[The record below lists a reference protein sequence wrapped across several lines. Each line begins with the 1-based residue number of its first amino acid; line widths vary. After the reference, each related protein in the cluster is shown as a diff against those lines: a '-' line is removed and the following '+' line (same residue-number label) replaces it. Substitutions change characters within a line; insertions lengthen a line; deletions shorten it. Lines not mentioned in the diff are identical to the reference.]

1 MTTVALAGN
10 PNCGKTSLFNALT
23 GSHQHVGNWPGVTVE
38 RRSGTFR
45 AEGLEVVVVDLP
57 GTYSLSARSEDERV
71 ASSFLASPEPDVI
84 VNVLDASNLER
95 NLYLSTQLLELRR
108 PMVFALNMMDDAER
122 DGWKLDVATLSTLL
136 GGPVVVTV
144 GNRGEGIEALKAAI
158 LAQARCDDPSLD
170 PAQWPPRVTY
180 GDDIEGEIRLLA
192 EEVRRDEVLVAD
204 LPGRWW
210 ALRLLEGAGDALA
223 RAEASHAAQ
232 AIRARLENSR
242 AFLKEHL
249 GAPVDTLLA
258 ERRYGFAHGLVREV
272 ARRDYAPVRNLT
284 DRLDAILTGRF
295 TGFPVF
301 LAVMVAIYV
310 LTFVVGKIPQDAVGA
325 AMGWIHDTAAAQLP
339 PGELTSLFV
348 DGVIP
353 GVGSVLVFLPS
364 IMILMG
370 CVSFLE
376 DTGYMARA
384 AFIMDRLMHLMGL
397 HGKSFIPL
405 IMGMGCNTPAIQAT
419 RTIEAKSDRLITI
432 LVTPFMSCSARL
444 PVYILLAGAFFRP
457 FAGALAVVAMHLL
470 GFAVAVVA
478 GKLLRMSLFRR
489 ENAPFVMEL
498 PPYRL
503 PVLKTTLLH
512 MWEKAFVFLR
522 KAGTLIFAGATLIW
536 FLSNYPGIADRDLAA
551 RYQAAEAA
559 IQAQNLPEAERK
571 AKLGELDLA
580 RKGEIMN
587 TSLAARF
594 GKVLQPVFRPIFD
607 PQRQRPEAWKDGV
620 ALTAGFMAKEIVV
633 GTMAVIHQAPAE
645 GEDGAALSPLQQ
657 SLRDRSGL
665 TPLTA
670 LAFMVFVLIYTP
682 CLGTVGMI
690 HKETRSLGWTAF
702 SVAYGLGLGW
712 LLAWFTV
719 LGGRALGFA

>member
-1 MTTVALAGN
+1 MATVALAGN

-23 GSHQHVGNWPGVTVE
+23 GAHQHVGNWPGVTVE

-45 AEGLEVVVVDLP
+45 QDGLAVEVVDLP
-57 GTYSLSARSEDERV
+57 GTYSLAARSEDERV
-71 ASSFLASPEPDVI
+71 ATDFLASQEADVI

-95 NLYLSTQLLELRR
+95 NLYLTTQLLELRK
-108 PMVFALNMMDDAER
+108 PVVFALNMMDDAVR
-122 DGWKLDVATLSTLL
+122 DGWTLDVPTLSALL

-158 LAQARCDDPSLD
+158 LAQVRGDDPSLD

-180 GDDIEGEIRLLA
+180 GDDVEGEIRRLA
-192 EEVRRDEVLVAD
+192 EEVRRDEVLTAH

-210 ALRLLEGAGDALA
+210 ALRLLEGAPDALE
-223 RAEASHAAQ
+223 EAGRSHAAQ
-232 AIRARLENSR
+232 AIQAQLARSR
-242 AFLKEHL
+242 AFLEAHL
-249 GAPVDTLLA
+249 GAGVDTLLA

-272 ARRDYAPVRNLT
+272 GRREGHPARHLT
-284 DRLDAILTGRF
+284 DRLDAVLTGRF
-295 TGFPVF
+295 LGFPIF
-301 LAVMVAIYV
+301 LIVMVAIYT
-310 LTFVVGKIPQDAVGA
+310 LTFVVGKYPQDWVSAG
-325 AMGWIHDTAAAQLP
+325 MGWLHDTAAAHLP

-419 RTIEAKSDRLITI
+419 RTLEARSDRLITI

-457 FAGALAVVAMHLL
+457 LQGALAVVGMHLL
-470 GFAVAVVA
+470 GFAVAIVA
-478 GKLLRMSLFRR
+478 GKVLRLTLFRR

-512 MWEKAFVFLR
+512 MWEKATVFLR

-536 FLSNYPGIADRDLAA
+536 FLSNYPGLADRDLAA
-551 RYQAAEAA
+551 RHRAAEAA
-559 IQAQNLPEAERK
+559 VRAQGLPEAEEK
-571 AKLGELDLA
+571 AKLEDLDLA
-580 RKGEIMN
+580 HKGTIMN
-587 TSLAARF
+587 SSLAARF
-594 GKVLQPVFRPIFD
+594 GKVLEPAFRPLFD
-607 PQRQRPEAWKDGV
+607 PDHRRAEAWKDGV
-620 ALTAGFMAKEIVV
+620 ALTAGFLAKEIVV
-633 GTMAVIHQAPAE
+633 GTMAVVHQARAE

-690 HKETRSLGWTAF
+690 YKETRSLGWTLF
-702 SVAYGLGLGW
+702 SVGYGLGLGW
-712 LLAWFTV
+712 VLAWITV
-719 LGGRALGFA
+719 AGGRLLGFA